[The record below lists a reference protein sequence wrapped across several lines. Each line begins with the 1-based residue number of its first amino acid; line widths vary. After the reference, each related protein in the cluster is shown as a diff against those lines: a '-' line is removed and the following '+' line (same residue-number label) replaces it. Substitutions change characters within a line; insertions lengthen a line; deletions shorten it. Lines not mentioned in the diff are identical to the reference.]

1 MIRTRVNEI
10 LGVDYP
16 IIQGGMA
23 WVATPKLAAAVSNA
37 GGLGVVGAA
46 AMAPDRL
53 REAIRETKKLTD
65 KPFGVN
71 LIMIS
76 PYFQQQLGV
85 VLEEWV
91 PVITLGAGNP
101 TPYIPK
107 LKEQGI
113 RVAPVVSSDSLAR
126 MVERAGA
133 DLVITE
139 GMECGGHIGDV
150 TTMVLVPKVV
160 DSVSIPVVAA
170 GGIADGRGF
179 LAALALGA
187 EGIQMGTRFVASV
200 ECEAHENYK
209 KMILKASIRD
219 AVVTG
224 AKLGHPARVIKNV
237 FAKQVQK
244 LEVEDPMKAEEIL
257 VGSLR
262 CAFLE
267 GDTKNGSFMAGQV
280 SGLID
285 EIKPVK
291 EIIEGV
297 VEEARRL
304 LVNLFARFGGEV

>member
-1 MIRTRVNEI
+1 MIQTRVNEI
-10 LGVDYP
+10 LGIDYP

-46 AMAPDRL
+46 AMTPDRL
-53 REAIRETKKLTD
+53 REAIRETKNLTD

-76 PYFQQQLGV
+76 PYFQQQLDV
-85 VLEEWV
+85 VMEEWV
-91 PVITLGAGNP
+91 PVVTLGAGNP
-101 TPYIPK
+101 TPHIPK
-107 LKEQGI
+107 LKERGI
-113 RVAPVVSSDSLAR
+113 KVAPVVSSDSLAR

-170 GGIADGRGF
+170 GGIADGRGL

-237 FAKQVQK
+237 FAKRVQK

-262 CAFLE
+262 RAFLE

-291 EIIEGV
+291 EIVEGV
-297 VEEARRL
+297 VEEAKKL
-304 LVNLFARFGGEV
+304 LRNLFTRFGGEI

>member
-1 MIRTRVNEI
+1 MRTRVNEI
-10 LGVDYP
+10 LGIDYP

-53 REAIRETKKLTD
+53 REAIKETKNFTD

-91 PVITLGAGNP
+91 PVVTLGAGNP

-107 LKEQGI
+107 LKERGI
-113 RVAPVVSSDSLAR
+113 KVAPVVSSDSLAR

-133 DLVITE
+133 DLVIAE

-224 AKLGHPARVIKNV
+224 ARLGHPARVIKNI
-237 FAKQVQK
+237 FAKQIQK

-262 CAFLE
+262 RAFLE

-291 EIIEGV
+291 EIMEDV

-304 LVNLFARFGGEV
+304 FTNLFARFGGAL

>member
-1 MIRTRVNEI
+1 MIRTRVNEL
-10 LGVDYP
+10 LGIDYP

-37 GGLGVVGAA
+37 GGLGVIGGAA
-46 AMAPDRL
+46 MSPGQL
-53 REAIRETKKLTD
+53 REAIRRAKNLTD

-71 LIMIS
+71 LILIS
-76 PYFQQQLGV
+76 PQFQDQLEV

-91 PVITLGAGNP
+91 PVVTLGAGNP
-101 TPYIPK
+101 VQYIPI
-107 LKEQGI
+107 LKERGI
-113 RVAPVVSSDSLAR
+113 KVAPVVSSDSLAKL
-126 MVERAGA
+126 VERAGA
-133 DLVITE
+133 DFVIAE

-150 TTMVLVPKVV
+150 TTMVLVPKIV

-200 ECEAHENYK
+200 ECEAHDNYK

-237 FAKQVQK
+237 FAKQIQK

-262 CAFLE
+262 RAFLD
-267 GDTKNGSFMAGQV
+267 GDTRNGSFMAGQA
-280 SGLID
+280 SGLIE

-291 EIIEGV
+291 EI
-297 VEEARRL
+297 VEDIVNEAEEL
-304 LVNLFARFGGEV
+304 LKELYKRFGGDN